1 MERKIKIV
9 IISVSIVFLI
19 VVGLDILLEQ
29 PIFNQ
34 QAPSLKEF
42 EFTAVHLGT
51 KFEFPVEHLGTE
63 SGMGEEV
70 MIGEGTMSSMM
81 HRFVIAEQ
89 YNPTIE
95 VKQGDFVKLKFKNTD
110 TMMLHDL
117 AIPSLGLQTETLS
130 LDEYGEIEFI
140 ANTKGELEYL
150 CTLHPDQMSGKIVI
164 T

>member
-1 MERKIKIV
+1 MERKIRIV
-9 IISVSIVFLI
+9 IISVLIVFLI
-19 VVGLDILLEQ
+19 FVGLDLLQEQSIFIL
-29 PIFNQ
+29 

-42 EFTAVHLGT
+42 EFTAVHL
-51 KFEFPVEHLGTE
+51 ETE
-63 SGMGEEV
+63 SGMGEV
-70 MIGEGTMSSMM
+70 AIMIEEEMSTMM

-110 TMMLHDL
+110 KMMLHDL

>member
-1 MERKIKIV
+1 MERKIRIV
-9 IISVSIVFLI
+9 IISVLIVFLI
-19 VVGLDILLEQ
+19 VVGLNILQEQ
-29 PIFNQ
+29 SIFIF
-34 QAPSLKEF
+34 QAPLKEF

-51 KFEFPVEHLGTE
+51 E
-63 SGMGEEV
+63 SGMDEVATMIEE
-70 MIGEGTMSSMM
+70 EMSIMM

-95 VKQGDFVKLKFKNTD
+95 IKQGDFVKLKFKNTD
-110 TMMLHDL
+110 KMMLHDL

-150 CTLHPDQMSGKIVI
+150 CTLHPDQMSGKIEI